1 MKKIELVAL
10 TQLLGKISSGS
21 ISHDERKGLLE
32 VMKVAKYNLEM
43 RDEKMRTAMKKYGI
57 EIDPNTGRIAEGND
71 KAAVAS
77 FLDDM
82 NKVDT
87 SDVELKPFL
96 SEAGADAL
104 WEENK
109 LTTSERMMLD
119 ELVKLRR
126 NRQPK
131 RKSNRAAEP
140 GGISAGLSRPVK

>member
-1 MKKIELVAL
+1 
-10 TQLLGKISSGS
+10 
-21 ISHDERKGLLE
+21 
-32 VMKVAKYNLEM
+32 M

-71 KAAVAS
+71 KAAVTS

-119 ELVKLRR
+119 ELVK
-126 NRQPK
+126 QPEPEAPEK
-131 RKSNRAAEP
+131 PAA
-140 GGISAGLSRPVK
+140 KTKK

>member
-21 ISHDERKGLLE
+21 ISHDERKGLLDT
-32 VMKVAKYNLEM
+32 MKVAKYNLEM

-71 KAAVAS
+71 KTAVAS
-77 FLDDM
+77 FLDDV

-119 ELVKLRR
+119 ELVK
-126 NRQPK
+126 QPEPEAPE
-131 RKSNRAAEP
+131 KSPASS
-140 GGISAGLSRPVK
+140 SAGHALKK

>member
-57 EIDPNTGRIAEGND
+57 EIDPNTEGND
-71 KAAVAS
+71 KTAVAS

-119 ELVKLRR
+119 ELVK
-126 NRQPK
+126 QP
-131 RKSNRAAEP
+131 EP
-140 GGISAGLSRPVK
+140 EAPEKPAVKTKK

>member
-21 ISHDERKGLLE
+21 ISHDERKGLLDT
-32 VMKVAKYNLEM
+32 MKVAKYNLEM
-43 RDEKMRTAMKKYGI
+43 RDEKMRMAMKKYGI

-71 KAAVAS
+71 KTAVAS

-119 ELVKLRR
+119 ELVK
-126 NRQPK
+126 QPEPEAPE
-131 RKSNRAAEP
+131 KSPASS
-140 GGISAGLSRPVK
+140 SAGHALKK

>member
-82 NKVDT
+82 NKVT
-87 SDVELKPFL
+87 R
-96 SEAGADAL
+96 
-104 WEENK
+104 
-109 LTTSERMMLD
+109 RMSNSSRFFRRPGPMRSGR
-119 ELVKLRR
+119 KTNSPLR
-126 NRQPK
+126 
-131 RKSNRAAEP
+131 
-140 GGISAGLSRPVK
+140 SA

>member
-21 ISHDERKGLLE
+21 ISHDERKGLLDT
-32 VMKVAKYNLEM
+32 MKVAKYNLEM

-71 KAAVAS
+71 KTAVAS

-87 SDVELKPFL
+87 SNSSRFFRRPGPMRSGRK
-96 SEAGADAL
+96 
-104 WEENK
+104 
-109 LTTSERMMLD
+109 TSSPPR
-119 ELVKLRR
+119 
-126 NRQPK
+126 
-131 RKSNRAAEP
+131 
-140 GGISAGLSRPVK
+140 SA

>member
-21 ISHDERKGLLE
+21 ISRDERKGLLE

-43 RDEKMRTAMKKYGI
+43 RDEKMRAAMKKYGI

-71 KAAVAS
+71 KTAVAS
-77 FLDDM
+77 FLDEM

-87 SDVELKPFL
+87 ADVELKPFL

-119 ELVKLRR
+119 ELVK
-126 NRQPK
+126 QPEPEAPE
-131 RKSNRAAEP
+131 NPAA
-140 GGISAGLSRPVK
+140 KTKK

>member
-1 MKKIELVAL
+1 MKKIELVTL

-21 ISHDERKGLLE
+21 ISHDERKGLLDT
-32 VMKVAKYNLEM
+32 MKVAKYNLEM
-43 RDEKMRTAMKKYGI
+43 RDEKMRAAMKKYGI

-71 KAAVAS
+71 KTAVAS
-77 FLDDM
+77 FLDEM

-87 SDVELKPFL
+87 TDVELKPFL

-119 ELVKLRR
+119 ELVK
-126 NRQPK
+126 QPEPEVPE
-131 RKSNRAAEP
+131 NPAA
-140 GGISAGLSRPVK
+140 KTKK